1 MIKLSVKIPRHIF
14 NLKSIC
20 FDKKIKNVYTICM
33 YMYSIFGQIYI
44 TREPS
49 YRSCNFFTEEIG
61 VRHEDENT
69 NPPMNVI

>member
-1 MIKLSVKIPRHIF
+1 MYIL
-14 NLKSIC
+14 
-20 FDKKIKNVYTICM
+20 CM
-33 YMYSIFGQIYI
+33 YMYSIFGQICI

-61 VRHEDENT
+61 VRNEDENT

>member
-1 MIKLSVKIPRHIF
+1 
-14 NLKSIC
+14 
-20 FDKKIKNVYTICM
+20 M

-49 YRSCNFFTEEIG
+49 RSCNFFTEEIG

>member
-1 MIKLSVKIPRHIF
+1 MYIL
-14 NLKSIC
+14 
-20 FDKKIKNVYTICM
+20 CM

-44 TREPS
+44 TREPN

-61 VRHEDENT
+61 FRHEDEKT

>member
-1 MIKLSVKIPRHIF
+1 
-14 NLKSIC
+14 
-20 FDKKIKNVYTICM
+20 M

-44 TREPS
+44 TREHS

-61 VRHEDENT
+61 FRHEDEKT

>member
-1 MIKLSVKIPRHIF
+1 
-14 NLKSIC
+14 
-20 FDKKIKNVYTICM
+20 M
-33 YMYSIFGQIYI
+33 YIYYVCTCI
-44 TREPS
+44 QYLGRFTLPS